1 MHNDGGS
8 SDIKVEA
15 DGYYTITLNSVEN
28 TLTMVPATV
37 TPASYTQIGL
47 IGGFNGWGGD
57 IVMSPCEA
65 SNNHNWYATVT
76 FTGDDQGKFRA
87 NGGWDMNWG
96 TPSQTADGDP
106 LFGFTGIGTQNG
118 KNIGVKAGTYTVLF
132 NDIDGGYW
140 FFKQ

>member
-1 MHNDGGS
+1 MAAS
-8 SDIKVEA
+8 A
-15 DGYYTITLNSVEN
+15 ITP
-28 TLTMVPATV
+28 T
-37 TPASYTQIGL
+37 SYAKIGL

-57 IVMSPCEA
+57 IVMSPWEA

-87 NGGWDMNWG
+87 NGGWDINWG
-96 TPSQTADGDP
+96 TPSDTAEGDP
-106 LFGFTGIGTQNG
+106 LYMFTGIGKNKG